1 MSVSTRVRSL
11 FFAAALAAGALAAST
26 ALAQGQG
33 DPPTSRNSCI
43 KVAPGKGAEF
53 REFLRDV
60 VVPMAQVRADAGEFD
75 WFMAARG
82 IVPAGSSAT
91 CDYRLVYLY
100 KGLPPE
106 PPSRESLEPSLK
118 AAKLNMT
125 WEQFVAKRGAL
136 TSLVATEIWTRVDSV
151 GPRPEKGSYL
161 RVNHYKVNSGEWS
174 EWVRMERTYWK
185 PLVEAWLKDGGKGS
199 WVVNRLWMPAGDAL
213 PYDAVTVDAFPD
225 WNGLV
230 RAVPVGQLW
239 PKVHPDTTSTEVF
252 NRMGRLRSV
261 HDREV
266 YRVEEVVR
274 AK

>member
-1 MSVSTRVRSL
+1 MSR
-11 FFAAALAAGALAAST
+11 AGPRRASEPIGRE
-26 ALAQGQG
+26 ARAGESQPRRHFCL
-33 DPPTSRNSCI
+33 

-60 VVPMAQVRADAGEFD
+60 LVPLAQVRADAGEFD
-75 WFMAARG
+75 WFVASRG

-91 CDYRLVYLY
+91 CDYRMVYGY

-106 PPSRESLEPSLK
+106 PTGRESLEPSLK

-136 TSLVATEIWTRVDSV
+136 ISLVATEIWSRVDSV
-151 GPRPEKGSYL
+151 GPPAEKGSYVRL
-161 RVNHYKVNSGEWS
+161 NHYKVNSGEWS

-185 PLVEAWLKDGGKGS
+185 PLVEAWLKDGAKGS

-213 PYDAVTVDAFPD
+213 PYNALTVDIFPD

-230 RAVPVGQLW
+230 RGMPSGQLW
-239 PKVHPDTTSTEVF
+239 PKVHSDTTSTEVF

-261 HDREV
+261 HSRDV
-266 YRVEEVVR
+266 YRLDEVVR